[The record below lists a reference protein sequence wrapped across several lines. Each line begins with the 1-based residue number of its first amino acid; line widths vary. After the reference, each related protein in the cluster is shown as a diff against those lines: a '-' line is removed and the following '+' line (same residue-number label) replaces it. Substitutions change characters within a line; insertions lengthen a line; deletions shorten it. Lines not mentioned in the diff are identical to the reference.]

1 MNSEELTN
9 YHEHDHEHLCVHEHD
24 HEHLCVHEVTETSNN
39 TFIHFEPCSDVID
52 FIWKTMHC
60 WLLGNFIAKKGKSS
74 FIAKD
79 CQFNSKI
86 IIFVVYI

>member
-39 TFIHFEPCSDVID
+39 TFIHFEPCSDVY
-52 FIWKTMHC
+52 
-60 WLLGNFIAKKGKSS
+60 N
-74 FIAKD
+74 
-79 CQFNSKI
+79 
-86 IIFVVYI
+86 